1 SVRGSSAPR
10 RGRPFRPSAASR
22 SAPRWSFAAPARPAS
37 ETSGPGPAV
46 RRRSCP
52 RTRPGGC
59 RSTVEPDRPEGTEVA
74 PGARIAEVSFDQRT
88 QAEPLVQLAREQQPR
103 VGRDGGAAELDAKL
117 RIEREANRGR
127 FCVTHWMM
135 PSATRE
141 APQKP
146 AGLAGAE

>member
-1 SVRGSSAPR
+1 MNPTRAKSSFGVVRVLVPGQ
-10 RGRPFRPSAASR
+10 AA
-22 SAPRWSFAAPARPAS
+22 
-37 ETSGPGPAV
+37 V
-46 RRRSCP
+46 
-52 RTRPGGC
+52 
-59 RSTVEPDRPEGTEVA
+59 DRLPNQVGQRELEVA

-88 QAEPLVQLAREQQPR
+88 QAETLVQLAREQQPC

-117 RIEREANRGR
+117 RIEREANRAR

-146 AGLAGAE
+146 ACLAGAE